1 MGGFYCLAYIC
12 TKEVGVFG
20 VGAECECQGG
30 WAERLISYKKLPC
43 SSRSGLKLRGQW
55 KKMGRSCYGLLAVEA
70 AILWILI
77 LTIHDTARDEYDPG
91 PTNQSIVLKCMQAQT
106 GI

>member
-30 WAERLISYKKLPC
+30 WVQRLISYKKLPC
-43 SSRSGLKLRGQW
+43 SSRSGLNLGVSE
-55 KKMGRSCYGLLAVEA
+55 KKGERSCCGLLVVEA

-77 LTIHDTARDEYDPG
+77 LIIHDTARDEYDPS
-91 PTNQSIVLKCMQAQT
+91 PTNQSIVFKCMRA
-106 GI
+106 

>member
-30 WAERLISYKKLPC
+30 WVQRLISYKKLPR
-43 SSRSGLKLRGQW
+43 SGRSGLNLGISGGKKNGKKLLRASG
-55 KKMGRSCYGLLAVEA
+55 C
-70 AILWILI
+70 
-77 LTIHDTARDEYDPG
+77 
-91 PTNQSIVLKCMQAQT
+91 
-106 GI
+106 